1 MLKNIL
7 IICAIIFIITL
18 FLAFIKKEKTD
29 LKIVR
34 LPKFYTFVFA
44 FCYVLF
50 NIPLFAYE
58 YDNDYSRID
67 MIIVFLITIFI
78 SLISF
83 ISTLNWQITY
93 DETGFHYRTSFN
105 RTLYY
110 KYSDIEKVKRTKI
123 GTILIKLKNRW
134 LFIDPY
140 AIGLDDFI
148 KQF

>member
-7 IICAIIFIITL
+7 IICAIIFIITI

-50 NIPLFAYE
+50 NVPVFAYE
-58 YDNDYSRID
+58 YYNDYSRID
-67 MIIVFLITIFI
+67 MIILFLITIFI
-78 SLISF
+78 SLTSF
-83 ISTLNWQITY
+83 ISTLNWRITY
-93 DETGFHYRTSFN
+93 DETGFYYRTSFN
-105 RTLYY
+105 HTLCYT
-110 KYSDIEKVKRTKI
+110 YSDIEKVKRTKI
-123 GTILIKLKNRW
+123 GTILIKSKNRW

-140 AIGLDDFI
+140 AIGLDDFM